1 MILDPPSTKVVE
13 KGRTATL
20 VCNAS
25 GQPPLT
31 IIWLKDLLPIQP
43 SDRFEFIGINGGKSA
58 VVNNLYSAKVK
69 DSEEKATATAH

>member
-1 MILDPPSTKVVE
+1 MLVFCCFAEGEVPEGFPMILDPPLTKVVE

-20 VCNAS
+20 ICNAS

-43 SDRFEFIGINGGKSA
+43 SDRFEFIGINGGNKS
-58 VVNNLYSAKVK
+58 
-69 DSEEKATATAH
+69 